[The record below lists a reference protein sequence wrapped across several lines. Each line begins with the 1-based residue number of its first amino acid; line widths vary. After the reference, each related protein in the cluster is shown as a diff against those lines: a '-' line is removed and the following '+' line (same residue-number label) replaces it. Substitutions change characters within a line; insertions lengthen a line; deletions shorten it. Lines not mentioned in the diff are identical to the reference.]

1 MNTRLHTACVLLILA
16 FVPRSSVASDVCSR
30 TFTDVVDRHVAA
42 VKGRELTT
50 YMHTLAPRDDH
61 LMILP
66 NGARLR
72 SRSAIESMHKEWFA
86 DPTWAFNTKEIRR
99 DVRDDWGL
107 VVYEVSVD
115 RPNKPGNPFLLSMLF
130 APESDGCWYLQ
141 HDQNTLLPTE

>member
-1 MNTRLHTACVLLILA
+1 MYTRSRILVVLLLLTTLPHTA
-16 FVPRSSVASDVCSR
+16 VAGDGCSQ
-30 TFTDVVDRHVAA
+30 TFTDVVERHVAA
-42 VKGRELTT
+42 VKGRDLES
-50 YMHTLAPRDDH
+50 YMQTLAPRDEH

-72 SRSAIESMHKEWFA
+72 SKSAIESMHKEWFMDA
-86 DPTWAFNTKEIRR
+86 TWLFNTREVRR
-99 DVRDDWGL
+99 DAREHWGL

-115 RPNKPGNPFLLSMLF
+115 RPNKAGNPFLLSMLF